1 MLEDPAVSTVPTKA
15 GYIANLQWRETV
27 GIHARPRVWYQISEA
42 PAWNM
47 ALGPFSVKC
56 ALLSPVVEEEDPT
69 ELVGKAST
77 AKRKNKSCLCGL
89 LGWLRPDG
97 GDRKRALGEESG

>member
-15 GYIANLQWRETV
+15 GYKANLWRETV
-27 GIHARPRVWYQISEA
+27 SIHARPRIWYQIPEV

-47 ALGPFSVKC
+47 ALGPFPVKC
-56 ALLSPVVEEEDPT
+56 ALLSPVVEEEGTT

-77 AKRKNKSCLCGL
+77 AKSCLCGL